1 MIQFRRFAGLL
12 ILLTLLHSV
21 ASSQTTFL
29 HRVYSNVRFI
39 EDAGDL
45 LGFELEL
52 NFDGSKV
59 SGEFRNYEGACGI
72 PTEVSGTIER
82 GRLTLKGVNKQYGK
96 IKISGTLD
104 DQYSRVTISVGE
116 GTRETVKLKTVAKA
130 SCRED
135 APN

>member
-1 MIQFRRFAGLL
+1 MIQFRHFAQLP
-12 ILLTLLHSV
+12 ILLTLLPSM

-72 PTEVSGTIER
+72 PTEVSGTLER
-82 GRLTLKGVNKQYGK
+82 GRITLKGVNKRYGK

-104 DQYSRVTISVGE
+104 DQYSRVRIRVGE
-116 GTRETVKLKTVAKA
+116 GTPKNVTLRMVAKS

-135 APN
+135 ALN